1 MKLVVVSA
9 GHAPASG
16 TSRLGR
22 LIAQEVGRQREG
34 TRVEYIE
41 LRTIAAETV
50 TALITGQAGTPVRQA
65 IDRVRGAE
73 GLVLLTP
80 TINAS
85 FSGLLKCF
93 LDVLP
98 CDALRGVPTLMGA
111 TGGTR
116 RHTLVLD
123 QSLRP
128 MLASLRAVVL
138 PSALFVTAD
147 QWQGQVPGEELAE
160 RVSASCQELVRFQ
173 ALSG

>member
-73 GLVLLTP
+73 GLVLLTSMAFA
-80 TINAS
+80 I
-85 FSGLLKCF
+85 GVVRLGKRKC
-93 LDVLP
+93 
-98 CDALRGVPTLMGA
+98 
-111 TGGTR
+111 
-116 RHTLVLD
+116 LV
-123 QSLRP
+123 
-128 MLASLRAVVL
+128 
-138 PSALFVTAD
+138 
-147 QWQGQVPGEELAE
+147 
-160 RVSASCQELVRFQ
+160 QELPAVE
-173 ALSG
+173 